1 MDHVPRDVSAFSA
14 AYLDGMVVYS
24 QSWEEHVIHL
34 QEVLHSIR
42 MAGLTINPKKC
53 SIAKREV
60 EYLGFVVGFVIKP
73 QVGKIE
79 AIQSFPVP
87 TTKRKLLPVDM
98 APSAKLRIIFGEDD
112 VHKLL
117 LPAGIPSTLQD
128 LNDVLRVTF
137 DITGP
142 FTVMYQ
148 DMDFDGQFFTL
159 TSIEEVQ
166 HKASL
171 KVVKTEPVI
180 LSLTTVDM
188 SEVESPVPLSTE
200 ASSSSSVCDTILLSS
215 PDESGPSYR
224 SKPWPFKF
232 EIPDFSYDIDLALE
246 AGKQAYEND
255 GTLLNNPSITSSI
268 LEKLAE
274 TIFGFTAYPTGVQI
288 LAVAEAL
295 VAKYPCLKEPGSFNG
310 LYGWQ
315 QRIKYKMG
323 NYRAKLR
330 GRQLA
335 IPELEVNTLKRRCS
349 SEEGSL
355 KGFKRAKKAEVNYLP
370 PLPFGETEE
379 TLEMERLDLLKEMK
393 KKNNER
399 AINEKMEKSFAMRRK
414 EVVKDC
420 PAIQDLLERWP
431 SLFCENQIKEEFKR
445 ITTIHLERTFL
456 SRLDGYTTKLLEIF
470 RRKGGT
476 AGTKIKP
483 MLDSLNKHHVDGR
496 RDIIIR
502 CLVEYLGES
511 GEELIKDH
519 QDVSQEAL
527 KADCSNHMMKIIVI
541 HPNVAQE
548 NQDPVNVS
556 VIIEG
561 TEILEDCGNGL
572 TQQLGAN
579 SMSEFVFAQAVQK
592 WLRYAPDRIGG
603 AGRTSSIPHPGG
615 VQFEE

>member
-1 MDHVPRDVSAFSA
+1 MTSKPLPTFERSFFRHTMVHISTVGR
-14 AYLDGMVVYS
+14 LDGNGKKWNHESLGKAIKGTVVS
-24 QSWEEHVIHL
+24 VVADNL
-34 QEVLHSIR
+34 GAHSV
-42 MAGLTINPKKC
+42 A
-53 SIAKREV
+53 
-60 EYLGFVVGFVIKP
+60 GFVESFAGSYICRFCVGERSKF
-73 QVGKIE
+73 
-79 AIQSFPVP
+79 QSNE
-87 TTKRKLLPVDM
+87 LLPVDM

-128 LNDVLRVTF
+128 LNDVLRETF

-166 HKASL
+166 DKANL
-171 KVVKTEPVI
+171 KVVKTESVI

-200 ASSSSSVCDTILLSS
+200 ASSSSVCDTILLSS

-255 GTLLNNPSITSSI
+255 GTLLNNPSVTSSI

-295 VAKYPCLKEPGSFNG
+295 VAKYPRLKEPGSFNG

-335 IPELEVNTLKRRCS
+335 IPELE
-349 SEEGSL
+349 
-355 KGFKRAKKAEVNYLP
+355 
-370 PLPFGETEE
+370 
-379 TLEMERLDLLKEMK
+379 
-393 KKNNER
+393 
-399 AINEKMEKSFAMRRK
+399 
-414 EVVKDC
+414 
-420 PAIQDLLERWP
+420 
-431 SLFCENQIKEEFKR
+431 
-445 ITTIHLERTFL
+445 
-456 SRLDGYTTKLLEIF
+456 
-470 RRKGGT
+470 
-476 AGTKIKP
+476 
-483 MLDSLNKHHVDGR
+483 HHVDGR

-527 KADCSNHMMKIIVI
+527 KEDCSNHMMKIIVI

-561 TEILEDCGNGL
+561 TEILEDCGSVINACLLLMGVIYAVNLSYPLKLKYTFEVFQKLFLELDILKMSPKVQSLHKKLLAVGSSPCNRKVASSSPGL
-572 TQQLGAN
+572 DSLGRCVLGQDTSPVAYWWWSEGPVAPVSGSLASVSAPQGGCGYNNMGLMFQKITQ
-579 SMSEFVFAQAVQK
+579 
-592 WLRYAPDRIGG
+592 
-603 AGRTSSIPHPGG
+603 GRMVTGSTW
-615 VQFEE
+615 VRAEDNVLFKLC

>member
-1 MDHVPRDVSAFSA
+1 
-14 AYLDGMVVYS
+14 
-24 QSWEEHVIHL
+24 
-34 QEVLHSIR
+34 
-42 MAGLTINPKKC
+42 
-53 SIAKREV
+53 
-60 EYLGFVVGFVIKP
+60 
-73 QVGKIE
+73 
-79 AIQSFPVP
+79 
-87 TTKRKLLPVDM
+87 M

-112 VHKLL
+112 VRKLL

-128 LNDVLRVTF
+128 LTDVLRETF

-166 HKASL
+166 DKANL

-180 LSLTTVDM
+180 LSLTPVDM

-200 ASSSSSVCDTILLSS
+200 ASSSSSGCDTILLSS

-232 EIPDFSYDIDLALE
+232 EIPVFSYDVDLALE

-255 GTLLNNPSITSSI
+255 GTLLNNPRVTSSI

-295 VAKYPCLKEPGSFNG
+295 VEKYPCLKEPGSFNG

-330 GRQLA
+330 GRQLP

-355 KGFKRAKKAEVNYLP
+355 KGFKRPKKAEVNYLP

-379 TLEMERLDLLKEMK
+379 TLEKERLDLLKEIK

-399 AINEKMEKSFAMRRK
+399 AVNEKMEKSFAMRRT
-414 EVVKDC
+414 EVVQDC

-445 ITTIHLERTFL
+445 ITTMHLERTFL
-456 SRLDGYTTKLLEIF
+456 SRLDRYTTKLLEIF

-483 MLDSLNKHHVDGR
+483 MLDSLNEHHVDGR

-511 GEELIKDH
+511 GEELIKDY
-519 QDVSQEAL
+519 QDVSQEAV
-527 KADCSNHMMKIIVI
+527 KEDCSNHMMKITVI

-548 NQDPVNVS
+548 NQDPVYVS

-561 TEILEDCGNGL
+561 TEVLEDCGSVTNACLLLMGVIYAVNL
-572 TQQLGAN
+572 SYPLKLKYTFEVFQKLFLELDILK
-579 SMSEFVFAQAVQK
+579 MSAKVQSLHK
-592 WLRYAPDRIGG
+592 KLLA
-603 AGRTSSIPHPGG
+603 
-615 VQFEE
+615 

>member
-1 MDHVPRDVSAFSA
+1 MILTQKITPVTAPPGDFDHKDLHKSQWKQVQCLAESFWKRWRQEYLVTLQKRHKWTDDKPNIQVDDVV
-14 AYLDGMVVYS
+14 LMKDS
-24 QSWEEHVIHL
+24 Q
-34 QEVLHSIR
+34 
-42 MAGLTINPKKC
+42 
-53 SIAKREV
+53 AKRNDWPIG
-60 EYLGFVVGFVIKP
+60 LVVKTLPSKDNKV
-73 QVGKIE
+73 
-79 AIQSFPVP
+79 
-87 TTKRKLLPVDM
+87 RKLLPVDM
-98 APSAKLRIIFGEDD
+98 APSAKLQIIFGED
-112 VHKLL
+112 VVRKLL

-128 LNDVLRVTF
+128 LNDVLRETF

-148 DMDFDGQFFTL
+148 DMDFD
-159 TSIEEVQ
+159 
-166 HKASL
+166 
-171 KVVKTEPVI
+171 
-180 LSLTTVDM
+180 
-188 SEVESPVPLSTE
+188 
-200 ASSSSSVCDTILLSS
+200 
-215 PDESGPSYR
+215 DESGPSYR

-255 GTLLNNPSITSSI
+255 GTLLNNPSVTSSI

-274 TIFGFTAYPTGVQI
+274 TIFGFSAYPTGVQI

-295 VAKYPCLKEPGSFNG
+295 VEKYPCLKEPGSFNG

-335 IPELEVNTLKRRCS
+335 IPELE
-349 SEEGSL
+349 
-355 KGFKRAKKAEVNYLP
+355 
-370 PLPFGETEE
+370 
-379 TLEMERLDLLKEMK
+379 
-393 KKNNER
+393 
-399 AINEKMEKSFAMRRK
+399 
-414 EVVKDC
+414 
-420 PAIQDLLERWP
+420 
-431 SLFCENQIKEEFKR
+431 IKEEFKR
-445 ITTIHLERTFL
+445 ITTIHLEPTFL
-456 SRLDGYTTKLLEIF
+456 SRLDRYTTKLLEIF

-483 MLDSLNKHHVDGR
+483 MLDSLNEHHVDGR

-511 GEELIKDH
+511 GEELIKDY

-527 KADCSNHMMKIIVI
+527 KEDCSNHMMKIIVI

-561 TEILEDCGNGL
+561 TEILEDCGSVTNACLLLMGVIYAVNLTYVLSYPNGRL
-572 TQQLGAN
+572 DLDVRLLFLMASLEVQRVHWGVKGNLQE
-579 SMSEFVFAQAVQK
+579 SESYTASDLPLVIYLIIWQSYV
-592 WLRYAPDRIGG
+592 L
-603 AGRTSSIPHPGG
+603 
-615 VQFEE
+615 

>member
-1 MDHVPRDVSAFSA
+1 
-14 AYLDGMVVYS
+14 
-24 QSWEEHVIHL
+24 
-34 QEVLHSIR
+34 
-42 MAGLTINPKKC
+42 
-53 SIAKREV
+53 
-60 EYLGFVVGFVIKP
+60 
-73 QVGKIE
+73 
-79 AIQSFPVP
+79 
-87 TTKRKLLPVDM
+87 M
-98 APSAKLRIIFGEDD
+98 APSAKLRIIFGED

-117 LPAGIPSTLQD
+117 LPAGIPNTLQD
-128 LNDVLRVTF
+128 LNDVLRETF
-137 DITGP
+137 DIIGP

-166 HKASL
+166 DKANL

-255 GTLLNNPSITSSI
+255 GTLLNNPSVTSSI

-330 GRQLA
+330 G
-335 IPELEVNTLKRRCS
+335 
-349 SEEGSL
+349 
-355 KGFKRAKKAEVNYLP
+355 FKRAKKAEVNYLP

-399 AINEKMEKSFAMRRK
+399 AINEKMEKSFAMRRT

-483 MLDSLNKHHVDGR
+483 MLDSPNKHHVDGR

-519 QDVSQEAL
+519 QDISQEAL
-527 KADCSNHMMKIIVI
+527 KEDCSNHMMKIIVI

-556 VIIEG
+556 VIIEK
-561 TEILEDCGNGL
+561 
-572 TQQLGAN
+572 
-579 SMSEFVFAQAVQK
+579 F
-592 WLRYAPDRIGG
+592 W
-603 AGRTSSIPHPGG
+603 RTAE
-615 VQFEE
+615 V

>member
-1 MDHVPRDVSAFSA
+1 
-14 AYLDGMVVYS
+14 
-24 QSWEEHVIHL
+24 
-34 QEVLHSIR
+34 
-42 MAGLTINPKKC
+42 
-53 SIAKREV
+53 
-60 EYLGFVVGFVIKP
+60 
-73 QVGKIE
+73 
-79 AIQSFPVP
+79 
-87 TTKRKLLPVDM
+87 M

-112 VHKLL
+112 VRKLL
-117 LPAGIPSTLQD
+117 LPASIPSTLQH
-128 LNDVLRVTF
+128 LTDVLRETF
-137 DITGP
+137 DIAGP

-159 TSIEEVQ
+159 TSIEEV
-166 HKASL
+166 KDKVNL
-171 KVVKTEPVI
+171 KVVKSEPVI
-180 LSLTTVDM
+180 LTLSPVDM

-200 ASSSSSVCDTILLSS
+200 ASSSSGCDTILLSS

-232 EIPDFSYDIDLALE
+232 EIPVFSYDVDLALD

-255 GTLLNNPSITSSI
+255 GTLLNNPRVTTTV

-295 VAKYPCLKEPGSFNG
+295 VEKYPCLKEPGSFSG

-330 GRQLA
+330 SRQIP

-349 SEEGSL
+349 SQ
-355 KGFKRAKKAEVNYLP
+355 KKAEVNYLP

-379 TLEMERLDLLKEMK
+379 TLEKERLNLLKEIK

-399 AINEKMEKSFAMRRK
+399 AINEKMEKSFAMRRT

-420 PAIQDLLERWP
+420 PTIKDLLERWP
-431 SLFCENQIKEEFKR
+431 SLFCENQVNPVLVHAATKCGR
-445 ITTIHLERTFL
+445 Y
-456 SRLDGYTTKLLEIF
+456 STKLLEIF

-483 MLDSLNKHHVDGR
+483 MLDSLNEHNVNGR

-511 GEELIKDH
+511 GEELIKDY
-519 QDVSQEAL
+519 QDVSQEAVME
-527 KADCSNHMMKIIVI
+527 DCSNHMMKLTVI

-548 NQDPVNVS
+548 NQDPLYVS

-561 TEILEDCGNGL
+561 TEVVEDCGSVTNACLLLMGVIYVVNL
-572 TQQLGAN
+572 SYPLKLKYTFEVFQKLFLELDILK
-579 SMSEFVFAQAVQK
+579 MSAKVQSLHK
-592 WLRYAPDRIGG
+592 KLLA
-603 AGRTSSIPHPGG
+603 
-615 VQFEE
+615 

>member
-1 MDHVPRDVSAFSA
+1 
-14 AYLDGMVVYS
+14 
-24 QSWEEHVIHL
+24 
-34 QEVLHSIR
+34 
-42 MAGLTINPKKC
+42 
-53 SIAKREV
+53 
-60 EYLGFVVGFVIKP
+60 
-73 QVGKIE
+73 
-79 AIQSFPVP
+79 
-87 TTKRKLLPVDM
+87 M

-112 VHKLL
+112 VRKLL

-128 LNDVLRVTF
+128 LNDVLRGTF

-148 DMDFDGQFFTL
+148 DMDFD
-159 TSIEEVQ
+159 
-166 HKASL
+166 
-171 KVVKTEPVI
+171 
-180 LSLTTVDM
+180 
-188 SEVESPVPLSTE
+188 
-200 ASSSSSVCDTILLSS
+200 
-215 PDESGPSYR
+215 DESGPSYR

-246 AGKQAYEND
+246 AGKQAYENH
-255 GTLLNNPSITSSI
+255 GTLLNNPSVTSSI

-274 TIFGFTAYPTGVQI
+274 TIFGCTAYPTGVQI

-295 VAKYPCLKEPGSFNG
+295 VEKYPCLKEPGSFNG

-379 TLEMERLDLLKEMK
+379 TLEKERLDLLKEIK

-399 AINEKMEKSFAMRRK
+399 AINEKMEKSFAMRRT

-445 ITTIHLERTFL
+445 ITTIHLERMFL

-483 MLDSLNKHHVDGR
+483 MLDSLNEFSAPVFPPWGPSTLGVVLVYQHGCRPMDSSSLGGWRALHLCVEPLVCPGQGGHCVGTPCGR
-496 RDIIIR
+496 
-502 CLVEYLGES
+502 
-511 GEELIKDH
+511 
-519 QDVSQEAL
+519 
-527 KADCSNHMMKIIVI
+527 
-541 HPNVAQE
+541 
-548 NQDPVNVS
+548 
-556 VIIEG
+556 
-561 TEILEDCGNGL
+561 
-572 TQQLGAN
+572 
-579 SMSEFVFAQAVQK
+579 
-592 WLRYAPDRIGG
+592 
-603 AGRTSSIPHPGG
+603 GR
-615 VQFEE
+615 